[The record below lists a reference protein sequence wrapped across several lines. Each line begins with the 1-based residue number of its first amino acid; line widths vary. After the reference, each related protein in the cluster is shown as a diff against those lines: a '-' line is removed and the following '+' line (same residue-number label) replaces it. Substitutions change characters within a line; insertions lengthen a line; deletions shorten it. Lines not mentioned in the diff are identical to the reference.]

1 MTTSDTKM
9 TGKVVIVTGG
19 GGAVGKAIAMA
30 LAAQGASVVVNDLGV
45 SLKGEGGSS
54 TVAHAVAEDIVAAG
68 GNARG
73 DATSI
78 TVFEDAQRIVQ
89 HAVDTFGRIDAVVNS
104 AGILRDAIFHKMEEA
119 EFDAVMKVHL
129 YGAWNMSR
137 AAAPF
142 FRQQGSGAFVH
153 MTSAA
158 GLIGSIGQA
167 NYAAAKMGIVGLS
180 RSIAMEMQRFG
191 VRSNCIAPH
200 AFGRMIESVPGLP
213 PDQQEAYM
221 AKRRASTRADQIAP
235 LAVFLC
241 SDEAKDISGQILGA
255 RGNEV
260 YLYSQPRPIRVLQ
273 RGEGWTLQSLASTL
287 PGAWKSSLTPLERTK
302 DVFPWDAV

>member
-1 MTTSDTKM
+1 MVD
-9 TGKVVIVTGG
+9 KVVIVTGG
-19 GGAVGKAIAMA
+19 GGALGKAIAAAMA
-30 LAAQGASVVVNDLGV
+30 AEGASVVVNDLGV

-54 TVAHAVAEDIVAAG
+54 TVADMVAAEITSAG
-68 GNARG
+68 GRAIG

-78 TVFEDAQRIVQ
+78 TTFDNAQQIVQ
-89 HAVDTFGRIDAVVNS
+89 RAVDTFGRVDAVVNS

-137 AAAPF
+137 AAAPH

-200 AFGRMIESVPGLP
+200 AFGRMIESVPGLSP
-213 PDQQEAYM
+213 EQQEAYM
-221 AKRRASTRADQIAP
+221 AKRRATTRADQVAP

-241 SDEAKDISGQILGA
+241 SDGAKDISGQIFGA

-273 RGEGWTLQSLASTL
+273 RGDGWTSQSLASTL
-287 PGAWKSSLTPLERTK
+287 PGAWRSSLTPLERTR

>member
-1 MTTSDTKM
+1 MTTNDATM
-9 TGKVVIVTGG
+9 AGKVVIVTGG
-19 GGAVGKAIAMA
+19 GGAVGKAIAIAMA
-30 LAAQGASVVVNDLGV
+30 AEGASVVVNDLGV
-45 SLKGEGGSS
+45 SLNGEGGSA
-54 TVAHAVAEDIVAAG
+54 TVADTVAAEITAVG
-68 GNARG
+68 GRAMGN
-73 DATSI
+73 ATSI
-78 TVFEDAQRIVQ
+78 TTFENAQQIVQ
-89 HAVDTFGRIDAVVNS
+89 RAVDTFGHVDAVINS
-104 AGILRDAIFHKMEEA
+104 AGILRDAIFHKMSEA
-119 EFDAVMKVHL
+119 EFDAVMRVHL

-142 FRQQGSGAFVH
+142 FRQQNSGAFVH

-158 GLIGSIGQA
+158 GLIGSVGQA

-200 AFGRMIESVPGLP
+200 AFGRMVESVPGLP
-213 PDQQEAYM
+213 PDQHEAYM
-221 AKRRASTRADQIAP
+221 AKRRATTRGDQIAP
-235 LAVFLC
+235 LAVFLS
-241 SDEAKDISGQILGA
+241 SDGAKDISGQIFGA

-260 YLYSQPRPIRVLQ
+260 YLYSQPRPIRTLQ
-273 RGEGWTLQSLASTL
+273 RGDGWSSHSLAATL